1 MNDESKKNNFEW
13 QKREKNTKRK
23 YITYTVILLIITNII
38 TALLMNFISFKLPN
52 GKVLVSRKTF
62 ENILAFEK
70 LYTVKDKIDK
80 YYIGQVDNKELIEG
94 AAKGMAEAVKDPYTT
109 FMNEKEFMD
118 FATQT
123 GGSYVGLG
131 IQIGVKE
138 NKIVVISTFNNSP
151 AKQAGILPGDTIEV
165 VNGTVVTGKDLE
177 KATSMMKG
185 KEGEE
190 VNLVVSREDKG
201 KMNFDIVRK
210 EIQLETVRHEMIEDN
225 IGYVQVS
232 MFDENTSKNFSS
244 ALEDLSEHNMKSL
257 IVDLR
262 ENPGGLLDQTVEMTS
277 QFVPKGNN
285 IVYTEDKNK
294 NRKDYN
300 SIGGNYIGLPITV
313 LIDGGTASASEIF
326 IGALQ
331 DYGYATLIGEK
342 SFGKGVVQTT
352 FYRERDGFGD
362 GTALKVTISK
372 YFTPNGKNIHGVGI
386 KPDIE
391 VKYPDEL
398 KEKSYD
404 RSKDPQL
411 IKALEIAKD
420 KIK

>member
-1 MNDESKKNNFEW
+1 MSNENKDFNFEW
-13 QKREKNTKRK
+13 QKKEKKTKRK
-23 YITYTVILLIITNII
+23 YITYTVVLLIITNII
-38 TALLMNFISFKLPN
+38 TAVLTNFMSFNLPN

-80 YYIGQVDNKELIEG
+80 YYIGEVDDKALVEG

-109 FMNEKEFMD
+109 YMNEKEFKD

-138 NKIVVISTFNNSP
+138 NKIVVITTFENSP
-151 AKQAGILPGDTIEV
+151 AKQAGVLPGDIIEV
-165 VNGTVVTGKDLE
+165 VNGTIVTGKDLE
-177 KATSMMKG
+177 KAISMMKG

-190 VNLVVSREDKG
+190 VKVTISREEKG
-201 KMNFDIVRK
+201 KIDFDIVRK
-210 EIQLETVRHEMIEDN
+210 EIELVTVRHEMIEDN

-232 MFDENTSKNFSS
+232 MFDEHTSKNFSN
-244 ALEDLSEHNMKSL
+244 ALADLTQNNMKSL

-277 QFVPKGNN
+277 QFVPNGKS
-285 IVYTEDKNK
+285 IVYTEDKNG

-300 SIGGNYIGLPITV
+300 SVGGNHIGLPITV

-331 DYGYATLIGEK
+331 DYGYATLVGEK

-386 KPDIE
+386 KPDVE

-398 KEKSYD
+398 IERPYE

-411 IKALEIAKD
+411 IKALEIAKE
-420 KIK
+420 KIQ

>member
-1 MNDESKKNNFEW
+1 MNDENKNYNFEW
-13 QKREKNTKRK
+13 RKKEKNTKRK

-38 TALLMNFISFKLPN
+38 TALLVNAISFRLPN

-80 YYIGQVDNKELIEG
+80 YYLGEVDDKALVEG
-94 AAKGMAEAVKDPYTT
+94 AAKGMAEALNDPYTT
-109 FMNEKEFMD
+109 FKDEKEFKD
-118 FATQT
+118 FTT
-123 GGSYVGLG
+123 EIEGSYVGIG
-131 IQIGVKE
+131 IQVGVKE

-151 AKQAGILPGDTIEV
+151 AKEAGILPGDTIEV

-177 KATSMMKG
+177 KATSMIKG

-190 VNLVVSREDKG
+190 VKLVVSRENKG
-201 KMNFDIVRK
+201 KMNFDITRR
-210 EIQLETVRHEMIEDN
+210 EIQLETVRHEILQDN
-225 IGYVQVS
+225 IGYIQVS
-232 MFDENTSKNFSS
+232 MFDENTSENFSK
-244 ALEDLSEHNMKSL
+244 ALADLAKNDMKSL

-262 ENPGGLLDQTVEMTS
+262 GNPGGLLGQTVEMAS
-277 QFVPKGNN
+277 QFIPKDKN
-285 IVYTEDKNK
+285 IVYTEDKYG
-294 NRKDYN
+294 NRKHYN
-300 SIGGNYIGLPITV
+300 SIGGNYIGLPVTV
-313 LIDGGTASASEIF
+313 LIDRGSASASEIF

-331 DYGYATLIGEK
+331 DYGYATLVGEK

-352 FYRERDGFGD
+352 FYTRRDGFGD

-386 KPDIE
+386 KPDVE

-398 KEKSYD
+398 REKPYD
-404 RSKDPQL
+404 RNSDPQL
-411 IKALEIAKD
+411 AKALEIAKD
-420 KIK
+420 KIE